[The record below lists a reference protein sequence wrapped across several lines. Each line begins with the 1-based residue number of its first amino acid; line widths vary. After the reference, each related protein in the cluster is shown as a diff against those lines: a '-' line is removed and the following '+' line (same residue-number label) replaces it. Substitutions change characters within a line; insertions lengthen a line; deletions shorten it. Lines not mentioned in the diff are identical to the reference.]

1 MGVGY
6 IVKNKAPLVID
17 FLKEINVAIGEDQFK
32 RAERKTNEALKY
44 LMEMKKSFNT
54 LNKLGLQKS
63 RSIGFVKK
71 NEDKFKKFNSKLSRI
86 QKEIDAEAKKIKSKL
101 VRKLKNK
108 DFIADYEMEIVV
120 SFYIGE
126 DDPEYNEDDMD
137 GNVLVE
143 LEFFR
148 DNIDSDA
155 EFSSDDHNDT
165 LHLKSFKHCCLFHSL
180 YGHVYNPRLSYED
193 LLRIKDVGVDIKVEY
208 QKFYTKRKI
217 NA

>member
-1 MGVGY
+1 MGVGH

-54 LNKLGLQKS
+54 LNKLGLHKS
-63 RSIGFVKK
+63 SSIDFIRK
-71 NEDKFKKFNSKLSRI
+71 NEEKFKKFNSKLSRI

-101 VRKLKNK
+101 ERKLKNK
-108 DFIADYEMEIVV
+108 DFITDYEMDIVV

-137 GNVLVE
+137 SNVLVK
-143 LEFFR
+143 LEYFG
-148 DNIDSDA
+148 DTIDLNA
-155 EFSSDDHNDT
+155 EFSIDDDNNDT
-165 LHLKSFKHCCLFHSL
+165 RHLKSFNH
-180 YGHVYNPRLSYED
+180 
-193 LLRIKDVGVDIKVEY
+193 
-208 QKFYTKRKI
+208 
-217 NA
+217 